1 MTEEK
6 GIARRPPHNEEA
18 ERAVLG
24 GLLLAPDRIPEIAEI
39 INPDSF
45 YSKRHRVLFE
55 ALVSI
60 SNKGLPVDFLT
71 VGQVLESQGKFEAF
85 GGNEYLIQVS
95 DAVTTTAHL
104 AHHARI
110 VQQESTRRRLIEEAT
125 TIVEEAHQTRPDP
138 DSMRALLDESENRIF
153 QVARQGSTDQADPI
167 RNVLVETFKRI
178 ESQAQRRGLT
188 GLTSGFTELD
198 RILFGFNAG
207 DLVVL
212 AARPSMGKTA
222 LALNIIESAAFSQ
235 PEGLGRPPSILF
247 FSLEMGRQQI
257 ASRMLFS
264 RARVDQFRMRTGNI
278 PDHDFPALSEAAGE
292 LNLTNIFIDD
302 SPGLSAMT
310 LRGRARRI
318 KAQIGLDMVVVDYL
332 QLMSHPR
339 SESRQIEISAIS
351 RSLKALARELNVPV
365 IALSQLS
372 RQVELR
378 EDKIPQLSDL
388 RESGSIEQDADIV
401 LLLHRPEYYKRDDP
415 ELKNKAFVIV
425 AKHRNGPTG
434 EVQLHFFS
442 EYTRF
447 ENPALTI
454 SEPILG

>member
-1 MTEEK
+1 MSEEQRSE
-6 GIARRPPHNEEA
+6 RRPPHNEEV

-39 INPDSF
+39 VNADSF
-45 YSKRHRVLFE
+45 YSKRNRTLFE
-55 ALVSI
+55 TLVSL
-60 SNKGLPVDFLT
+60 SNKSLPVDVYT
-71 VGQVLESQGKFEAF
+71 IAQALEAQGKFEAC
-85 GGNEYLIQVS
+85 GGNPFLVEVMH
-95 DAVTTTAHL
+95 AVTTTAHL
-104 AHHARI
+104 SHHARI
-110 VQQESTRRRLIEEAT
+110 VQQEATRRRLIEEAT
-125 TIVEEAHQTRPDP
+125 IIIEEAQQ
-138 DSMRALLDESENRIF
+138 MRADPEAMRLLLDESENRIF
-153 QVARQGSTDQADPI
+153 QVARQGSVEQAEPI
-167 RNVLVETFKRI
+167 RSVLVETFKRM
-178 ESQAQRRGLT
+178 ESQAHRRGLT
-188 GLTSGFTELD
+188 GLTTGFTELD
-198 RILFGFNAG
+198 RILFGFNPG

-222 LALNIIESAAFSQ
+222 LALNMIEAAAFSE
-235 PEGLGRPPSILF
+235 PEGLGRKPSILF

-264 RARVDQFRMRTGNI
+264 RARVDAYRMRTGNI
-278 PDHDFPALSEAAGE
+278 PDGDYGALNQAAGE
-292 LNLTNIFIDD
+292 LDQTNVFIDD
-302 SPGLSAMT
+302 TPGVSAMT

-318 KAQIGLDMVVVDYL
+318 KAQIGLDLVVVDYL
-332 QLMSHPR
+332 QLMTHPKA
-339 SESRQIEISAIS
+339 ESRQMEISAIS

-378 EDKIPQLSDL
+378 EDKIPQMSDL
-388 RESGSIEQDADIV
+388 RESGSIEQDADVI
-401 LLLHRPEYYKRDDP
+401 LLLHRPEYYDRQNP

-434 EVQLHFFS
+434 EVQLHYFS